1 MKPTLTDVTG
11 IGASTA
17 KDLADGGIRS
27 IDDLANASASTI
39 CAVPGFGPI
48 RAARVKAA
56 AAELIRRSES
66 AAAATV
72 EPAKPELESEL
83 ESEMT
88 TEEPQ
93 VSAIDEDDKP
103 KKKKAG
109 NKDKKTKK
117 GGKKKKGKGKSKKD
131 KADKKGK
138 SSGKKANQSSNK

>member
-72 EPAKPELESEL
+72 EPAKPELESE
-83 ESEMT
+83 MT

-103 KKKKAG
+103 KQKKAG

-117 GGKKKKGKGKSKKD
+117 GGKKKKDKGKSKKD

-138 SSGKKANQSSNK
+138 LSGKKANQSSNK